1 MTTQERTK
9 VFATGAGLGTS
20 VLVGGL
26 AAGVLCN
33 GPFFGIMFTA
43 VPLLIV
49 AVVAHDLGKRALRAG
64 RLDRV
69 RTRALVTAVVAVV
82 SFVGVY
88 LLLRPPA
95 GAEIIKEYLGLAPHE
110 FSDVRTWT
118 DTWGIDPAYAVK
130 FRADPGVLDRLAP
143 ATASAATSLSM
154 DESARPPIWNPA
166 LSMPGW
172 WKPESLDNARS
183 WLPKSGNP
191 VIQLRF
197 DPQTGE
203 AYLLVMYH

>member
-1 MTTQERTK
+1 MTTQQHSR

-33 GPFFGIMFTA
+33 GPFFGIMFTV

-49 AVVAHDLGKRALRAG
+49 AAVAHDLGKRALRAG

-82 SFVGVY
+82 SFAGVY
-88 LLLRPPA
+88 LLLRPPTGSA
-95 GAEIIKEYLGLAPHE
+95 IITEFLGLAPHE
-110 FSDVRTWT
+110 YSAVQTWT

-130 FRADPGVLDRLAP
+130 FRANPGVLDRLAP
-143 ATASAATSLSM
+143 ATAPAPTSLST
-154 DESARPPIWNPA
+154 DESAGPRIWSPA
-166 LSMPGW
+166 PSMPSW
-172 WKPESLDNARS
+172 WKPESLNNARS

-191 VIQLRF
+191 VIRLRF

-203 AYLLVMYH
+203 AYLLVMYF